1 MLYLQAG
8 DIHPQAGDIH
18 PQPEDT
24 YLQAKD
30 TYPQAKDCDSWP
42 ARQSWLPNHIH
53 SAITGKM
60 RYLRLATFLP
70 VFIITL

>member
-1 MLYLQAG
+1 MLYL
-8 DIHPQAGDIH
+8 QAGDIH

-30 TYPQAKDCDSWP
+30 TYPQAKDYDSWP

-60 RYLRLATFLP
+60 RYLQLATFLP